1 MWKQTNPISPR
12 EIMLDKIDVV
22 NINLLMLYIRRVGLL
37 LGYVLDIMQGPRF
50 EKMPTRSTYPR
61 FG

>member
-22 NINLLMLYIRRVGLL
+22 NIILLMLYTRKVGLL
-37 LGYVLDIMQGPRF
+37 LGFVLDLDIR
-50 EKMPTRSTYPR
+50 TYL
-61 FG
+61 GK

>member
-1 MWKQTNPISPR
+1 MWKQTNPISLR
-12 EIMLDKIDVV
+12 EIMLDKIVVV
-22 NINLLMLYIRRVGLL
+22 NINLLMLYIRRAGLL
-37 LGYVLDIMQGPRF
+37 LGYVFDIMQGPRF